1 MPDEGLFHRKHQENT
16 MDYQNILFQVAE
28 GVATI
33 TFNRPKVLN
42 AMNSEVMAE
51 LAHALKACDQDDAV
65 KALVLTGSGEK
76 AFVAGA
82 DISQMQNNTPA
93 EVTKFMELGQE
104 TLRFLETMGKP
115 SIAAVNGFALGGGTE
130 IALAC
135 DMRIAA
141 ESARFGQPEILI
153 GILPGW
159 GGTQRLP
166 RLVGTGIAK
175 ELILGGGQIDATR
188 AYEIGLVNRVVPLA
202 SLMDEAQKMAAK
214 FAVLPGFALKMA
226 KNSINY
232 GYDMSLD
239 NAIRLEVTSVAQCFS
254 TQDQKEG
261 MKAFLEKRK
270 PTFIGK

>member
-1 MPDEGLFHRKHQENT
+1 MN
-16 MDYQNILFQVAE
+16 YQNILLHVENGIAR
-28 GVATI
+28 I

-42 AMNSEVMAE
+42 AMSLEVMTE
-51 LAHALKACDQDDAV
+51 LAHALAACAQDDVV
-65 KALVLTGSGEK
+65 KALILTGSGEK

-82 DISQMQNNTPA
+82 DISQMQNSTPV
-93 EVTKFMELGQE
+93 EIMKLMELGQE

-135 DMRIAA
+135 DIRIASENA
-141 ESARFGQPEILI
+141 MFGQPEILI

-166 RLVGTGIAK
+166 RLVGMGIAK
-175 ELILGGGQIDATR
+175 ELILSGGQISAQR
-188 AYEIGLVNRVVPLA
+188 AYEIGLVNKVVPATQLMEEAEKLA
-202 SLMDEAQKMAAK
+202 KK
-214 FAVLPGFALKMA
+214 FTTLPGFALKMA
-226 KNSINY
+226 KSSMNY
-232 GYDMSLD
+232 GFDMSLD
-239 NAIRLEVTSVAQCFS
+239 NAVKLELGAISQCFS

-270 PTFIGK
+270 PNFVGK

>member
-1 MPDEGLFHRKHQENT
+1 

-65 KALVLTGSGEK
+65 KALILTGSGEK

-104 TLRFLETMGKP
+104 TLRFMETMGKP

-141 ESARFGQPEILI
+141 ENARFGQPEILI

-188 AYEIGLVNRVVPLA
+188 AYEIGLVNKVVPLA

-214 FAVLPGFALKMA
+214 FAALPGFALKMA

-239 NAIRLEVTSVAQCFS
+239 NAIKLEVTSVAQCFS

-270 PTFIGK
+270 PAFVGK

>member
-1 MPDEGLFHRKHQENT
+1 
-16 MDYQNILFQVAE
+16 MDYQSIIYQVTD
-28 GVATI
+28 GVASI

-65 KALVLTGSGEK
+65 KALILTGSGEK

-135 DMRIAA
+135 DMRIAS
-141 ESARFGQPEILI
+141 ENARFGQPEILI

-175 ELILGGGQIDATR
+175 ELILGGGQIDAKR
-188 AYEIGLVNRVVPLA
+188 AYEIGLVNKVVPLA
-202 SLMDEAQKMAAK
+202 SLMDEAHKMAAK
-214 FAVLPGFALKMA
+214 FAALPGFALKMA

-270 PTFIGK
+270 PNFIGK

>member
-1 MPDEGLFHRKHQENT
+1 
-16 MDYQNILFQVAE
+16 MDYKNILLEISE
-28 GVATI
+28 GIARI

-42 AMNSEVMAE
+42 AMSYEVMFE
-51 LAHALKACDQDDAV
+51 LADALKACDQDDAV

-82 DISQMQNNTPA
+82 DISQMQNATP
-93 EVTKFMELGQE
+93 VDIMKLMELGQE
-104 TLRFLETMGKP
+104 TLRFLETMAKP

-135 DMRIAA
+135 DIRIAA
-141 ESARFGQPEILI
+141 ENAMFGQPEILI

-166 RLVGTGIAK
+166 RLVGMGIAK
-175 ELILGGGQIDATR
+175 ELILGGGQISAQR
-188 AYEIGLVNRVVPLA
+188 AYEIGLVNKVVPLA
-202 SLMDEAQKMAAK
+202 QLMEEAGKMAGK
-214 FAVLPGFALKMA
+214 FTTLPGFALKMA

-232 GYDMSLD
+232 GFDMSLD
-239 NAIRLEVTSVAQCFS
+239 NAVKLELGAISQCFS

-270 PTFIGK
+270 PAFIGK

>member
-1 MPDEGLFHRKHQENT
+1 MN
-16 MDYQNILFQVAE
+16 YQNILFQVAE

-65 KALVLTGSGEK
+65 KALILTGSGEK

-135 DMRIAA
+135 DMRIASENA
-141 ESARFGQPEILI
+141 MFGQPEILI

-166 RLVGTGIAK
+166 RLVGMGIAK
-175 ELILGGGQIDATR
+175 ELILGGGQINAQR
-188 AYEIGLVNRVVPLA
+188 AYEIGLVNKVAPLT
-202 SLMDEAQKMAAK
+202 SLMDEAQKMAGK
-214 FAVLPGFALKMA
+214 FTKLPGFALKMA

-232 GYDMSLD
+232 GYDISLD

-270 PTFIGK
+270 PTFVGK

>member
-1 MPDEGLFHRKHQENT
+1 
-16 MDYQNILFQVAE
+16 MDYKNILLEISE
-28 GVATI
+28 GIARI

-42 AMNSEVMAE
+42 AMSYEVMSE
-51 LAHALKACDQDDAV
+51 LADALKVCDRDDAV
-65 KALVLTGSGEK
+65 KVLVLTGAGEK

-82 DISQMQNNTPA
+82 DISQMQNATP
-93 EVTKFMELGQE
+93 VDIMKLMELGQE

-135 DMRIAA
+135 DIRIAA
-141 ESARFGQPEILI
+141 ENAMFGQPEILI

-166 RLVGTGIAK
+166 RLVGMGIAK
-175 ELILGGGQIDATR
+175 ELILGGGQISAQR
-188 AYEIGLVNRVVPLA
+188 AYEIGLVNKVVPLA
-202 SLMDEAQKMAAK
+202 QLMEEAGKMAGK
-214 FAVLPGFALKMA
+214 FTTLPGFALKMA

-232 GYDMSLD
+232 GFDMSLD
-239 NAIRLEVTSVAQCFS
+239 NAVKLELGAISQCFS

-270 PTFIGK
+270 PAFIGK

>member
-1 MPDEGLFHRKHQENT
+1 MN
-16 MDYQNILFQVAE
+16 YQNILFQVAE

-51 LAHALKACDQDDAV
+51 LAHALKVCDSDDAV
-65 KALVLTGSGEK
+65 KALILTGSGEK

-104 TLRFLETMGKP
+104 TLRFMETMGKP

-135 DMRIAA
+135 DMRFAA
-141 ESARFGQPEILI
+141 ENARFGQPEILI

-175 ELILGGGQIDATR
+175 ELILGGGQIDAKR
-188 AYEIGLVNRVVPLA
+188 AYEIGLVNKVVPLA
-202 SLMDEAQKMAAK
+202 NLMEEARKMAAK
-214 FAVLPGFALKMA
+214 FAALPGFALKMA

-232 GYDMSLD
+232 GFDMSLD
-239 NAIRLEVTSVAQCFS
+239 NAIKLEICSVAQCFS

-270 PTFIGK
+270 PNFIGK